1 MKTVFYF
8 TAEWCEPC
16 KKVKPVVEEMKKEGF
31 QFQMIDADY
40 EQLLVKQF
48 KVSSIPTFILLEDG
62 KELSR
67 ISGAQTKDQLEGFIK
82 NEQWRSDNWRTYS

>member
-1 MKTVFYF
+1 MKNVFYF
-8 TAEWCEPC
+8 TADWCQPC
-16 KKVKPVVEEMKKEGF
+16 KKVKPIIEEMKKEGF

-67 ISGAQTKDQLEGFIK
+67 ISGAKTREELEDFINYEK
-82 NEQWRSDNWRTYS
+82 TTQENI

>member
-48 KVSSIPTFILLEDG
+48 KVSSVPTFILLEDG
-62 KELSR
+62 KELNR
-67 ISGAQTKDQLEGFIK
+67 ISGAKTKDQLEGFIK
-82 NEQWRSDNWRTYS
+82 NEQ

>member
-1 MKTVFYF
+1 MKNVFYF
-8 TAEWCEPC
+8 TADWCQPC
-16 KKVKPVVEEMKKEGF
+16 KKVKPIIEEMKKEGF

-67 ISGAQTKDQLEGFIK
+67 ISGAKTRGELEDFINYEK
-82 NEQWRSDNWRTYS
+82 TTQENI

>member
-1 MKTVFYF
+1 MKNVFYF
-8 TAEWCEPC
+8 TADWCQPC
-16 KKVKPVVEEMKKEGF
+16 KKVKPIIEEMKKEGF

-67 ISGAQTKDQLEGFIK
+67 ISGAKTRGELEDFINYEK
-82 NEQWRSDNWRTYS
+82 TTQENL